1 MIPLRRHKT
10 NIKEEITM
18 NSVMK
23 RRGFVPAILLAGV
36 ICAPAAAQNYPVKPV
51 RLMVPFVAGGNTDI
65 IARVVTP
72 EMSKALGQQIVIE
85 NRGGAGS
92 TIGTEVVA
100 KSPADGYTLL
110 MVSAAHVINPAM
122 IKKLPYD
129 SIKDFA
135 PISVVADV
143 PTAFAVHPHLPVKN
157 VKEFIALAKTRPGQ
171 LNYSTAGRGTVGH
184 LAAELL
190 SSMASIK
197 MVHIAYKGTGQSI
210 TDLIAG
216 HVQLQFSSMPAVIN
230 HARAGK
236 LRLLAQTGEKR
247 SAAAKDVPTMVE
259 SGVKGFVVSSGFGL
273 LAPAGTPRPVIDRVH
288 GALLK
293 ALSDSGVRNNLSGQ
307 GADPVGNTPEEYA
320 KFNQVEIAKWVKVAR
335 GAGIDPE

>member
-1 MIPLRRHKT
+1 
-10 NIKEEITM
+10 
-18 NSVMK
+18 MK
-23 RRGFVPAILLAGV
+23 ASRLTVCL
-36 ICAPAAAQNYPVKPV
+36 AAAISLVSGIAGAQTYPVKPV
-51 RLMVPFVAGGNTDI
+51 RMVVPFVPGGNTDI
-65 IARVVTP
+65 IARIVAP
-72 EMSKALGQQIVIE
+72 EMSKALGQQLVIE

-100 KSPADGYTLL
+100 KASADGYTLL

-129 SIKDFA
+129 SLKDFA
-135 PISVVADV
+135 PISIVADV
-143 PTAFAVHPHLPVKN
+143 PTAFAVHPTLPVKN
-157 VKEFIALAKTRPGQ
+157 VKEFVALAKARPGQ

-197 MVHIAYKGTGQSI
+197 MVHVAYKGTGQSI

-230 HARAGK
+230 HARSGK

-247 SAAAKDVPTMVE
+247 SAAAADVPTMVE

-273 LAPAGTPRPVIDRVH
+273 LAPAGTPRPAIDRVH
-288 GALLK
+288 GALVK
-293 ALSDSGVRNNLSGQ
+293 ALADPGVRSNLSGQ
-307 GADPVGNTPEEYA
+307 GADPVGNTPEAYEA
-320 KFNQVEIAKWVKVAR
+320 FNKAEIAKWIKVAR
-335 GAGIDPE
+335 TAGIEPE

>member
-1 MIPLRRHKT
+1 
-10 NIKEEITM
+10 
-18 NSVMK
+18 MK
-23 RRGFVPAILLAGV
+23 SLSQSLVSLLAAAMTVVPAQ
-36 ICAPAAAQNYPVKPV
+36 AAAQTYPTKPV
-51 RLMVPFVAGGNTDI
+51 RLMVPFVPGGNTDI
-65 IARVVTP
+65 IARVVAP
-72 EMSKALGQQIVIE
+72 EMSKALGQQLVIE
-85 NRGGAGS
+85 NRGGGGS

-100 KSPADGYTLL
+100 KSPPDGYTLL
-110 MVSAAHVINPAM
+110 LVSAAHVINPAM

-129 SIKDFA
+129 SIRDFA

-143 PTAFAVHPHLPVKN
+143 PTAFAIHPTLPVKN
-157 VKEFIALAKTRPGQ
+157 VKEFIALAKARPGQ

-184 LAAELL
+184 LSAELL
-190 SSMASIK
+190 SSIAQIK

-210 TDLIAG
+210 TDLVAG

-247 SAAAKDVPTMVE
+247 SAAAKDVPTMLE

-293 ALSDSGVRNNLSGQ
+293 ALAEPNVRNNLSGQ
-307 GADPVGNTPEEYA
+307 GAEPVGNTPEAYDA
-320 KFNQVEIAKWVKVAR
+320 FNKAEIAKWIKVAR

>member
-1 MIPLRRHKT
+1 
-10 NIKEEITM
+10 
-18 NSVMK
+18 MK
-23 RRGFVPAILLAGV
+23 SLSQSLVSLLAAAMTVVPAQ
-36 ICAPAAAQNYPVKPV
+36 AAAQTYPTKPV
-51 RLMVPFVAGGNTDI
+51 RLMVPFVPGGNTDI
-65 IARVVTP
+65 IARVVAP
-72 EMSKALGQQIVIE
+72 EMSKALGQQLVIE

-100 KSPADGYTLL
+100 KSPPDGYTLL
-110 MVSAAHVINPAM
+110 LVSAAHVINPAM

-129 SIKDFA
+129 SIRDFA

-143 PTAFAVHPHLPVKN
+143 PTAFAIHPTLPVKN
-157 VKEFIALAKTRPGQ
+157 VKEFIALAKARPGQ

-184 LAAELL
+184 LSAELL
-190 SSMASIK
+190 SSIAQIK

-247 SAAAKDVPTMVE
+247 SAAAKDVPTMLE

-293 ALSDSGVRNNLSGQ
+293 ALAEPNVRNNLSGQ
-307 GADPVGNTPEEYA
+307 GADPVGNTPEAYDA
-320 KFNQVEIAKWVKVAR
+320 FNKAEIAKWIKVAR

>member
-1 MIPLRRHKT
+1 MFSLPRR
-10 NIKEEITM
+10 
-18 NSVMK
+18 V
-23 RRGFVPAILLAGV
+23 ALACSTAMLGL
-36 ICAPAAAQNYPVKPV
+36 AAAANPAAVGAQAYPAKPV
-51 RLMVPFVAGGNTDI
+51 RLMVPFVPGGNTDI
-65 IARVVTP
+65 IARVVAP
-72 EMSKALGQQIVIE
+72 EMSKALGQQLVIE

-100 KSPADGYTLL
+100 KSPPDGYTLL

-129 SIKDFA
+129 SIRDFA

-143 PTAFAVHPHLPVKN
+143 PTAFAIHPTLPVKN
-157 VKEFIALAKTRPGQ
+157 VKEFIALAKARPGQ

-184 LAAELL
+184 LSAELL
-190 SSMASIK
+190 SSIAQIK

-247 SAAAKDVPTMVE
+247 SAAAKDVPTMLE

-293 ALSDSGVRNNLSGQ
+293 ALAEPNVRNNLSGQ
-307 GADPVGNTPEEYA
+307 GADPVGNTPEAYDA
-320 KFNQVEIAKWVKVAR
+320 FNKAEIAKWIKVAR

>member
-1 MIPLRRHKT
+1 MISIPRR
-10 NIKEEITM
+10 
-18 NSVMK
+18 
-23 RRGFVPAILLAGV
+23 LALACSTAALGLAAV
-36 ICAPAAAQNYPVKPV
+36 ANPAAVGAQAYPAKPV
-51 RLMVPFVAGGNTDI
+51 RLMVPFVPGGNTDI
-65 IARVVTP
+65 IARVVAP
-72 EMSKALGQQIVIE
+72 EMSKALGQQLVIE

-100 KSPADGYTLL
+100 KSPPDGYTLL
-110 MVSAAHVINPAM
+110 LVSAAHVINPAM

-129 SIKDFA
+129 SIRDFA

-143 PTAFAVHPHLPVKN
+143 PTAFAIHPTLPVKN
-157 VKEFIALAKTRPGQ
+157 VKEFIALAKARPGQ

-184 LAAELL
+184 LSAELL
-190 SSMASIK
+190 SSIAQIK

-247 SAAAKDVPTMVE
+247 SAAAKDVPTMLE

-293 ALSDSGVRNNLSGQ
+293 ALAEPNVRNNLSGQ
-307 GADPVGNTPEEYA
+307 GAEPVGNTPEAYDA
-320 KFNQVEIAKWVKVAR
+320 FNKAEIAKWIKVAR

>member
-1 MIPLRRHKT
+1 LP
-10 NIKEEITM
+10 EEEWF
-18 NSVMK
+18 MK
-23 RRGFVPAILLAGV
+23 SLSQSLVSLLAAAMTVVPAQ
-36 ICAPAAAQNYPVKPV
+36 AAAQTYPTKPV
-51 RLMVPFVAGGNTDI
+51 RLMVPFVPGGNTDI
-65 IARVVTP
+65 IARVVAP
-72 EMSKALGQQIVIE
+72 EMSKALGQQLVIE

-100 KSPADGYTLL
+100 KSPPDGYTLL
-110 MVSAAHVINPAM
+110 LVSAAHVINPAM

-129 SIKDFA
+129 SIRDFA

-143 PTAFAVHPHLPVKN
+143 PTAFAIHPTLPVKN
-157 VKEFIALAKTRPGQ
+157 VKEFIALAKARPGQ

-184 LAAELL
+184 LSAELL
-190 SSMASIK
+190 SSIAQIK

-247 SAAAKDVPTMVE
+247 SAAAKDVPTMLE

-293 ALSDSGVRNNLSGQ
+293 ALAEPNVRNNLSGQ
-307 GADPVGNTPEEYA
+307 GAEPVGNTPEAYDA
-320 KFNQVEIAKWVKVAR
+320 FNKAEIAKWIKVAR
-335 GAGIDPE
+335 GAGIEPE

>member
-1 MIPLRRHKT
+1 MIRCALAL
-10 NIKEEITM
+10 
-18 NSVMK
+18 SVALL
-23 RRGFVPAILLAGV
+23 GFAVPGH
-36 ICAPAAAQNYPVKPV
+36 AQYPVKPV
-51 RLMVPFVAGGNTDI
+51 RLMVPFVPGGNTDI
-65 IARVVTP
+65 IARVIAP
-72 EMSKALGQQIVIE
+72 EMSKALGQQLVIE

-92 TIGTEVVA
+92 TIGTEVIA
-100 KSPADGYTLL
+100 RAPADGYHLL

-143 PTAFAVHPHLPVKN
+143 PTAFAVNPHLPVKN
-157 VKEFIALAKTRPGQ
+157 VKEFVALAKARPGQ

-197 MVHIAYKGTGQSI
+197 MVHVAYKGTGQSI

-247 SAAAKDVPTMVE
+247 SAAAQDVPTMVE

-288 GALLK
+288 GALVK
-293 ALSDSGVRNNLSGQ
+293 ALSDPGVRNNLSGQ
-307 GADPVGNTPEEYA
+307 GADPVGNTPEQYDA
-320 KFNQVEIAKWVKVAR
+320 FNKTEIAKWIKVAR

>member
-1 MIPLRRHKT
+1 MRTAGLA
-10 NIKEEITM
+10 
-18 NSVMK
+18 SCLAA
-23 RRGFVPAILLAGV
+23 AICLLAG
-36 ICAPAAAQNYPVKPV
+36 AAGAQTYPAKPV
-51 RLMVPFVAGGNTDI
+51 RMVVPFVPGGNTDI
-65 IARVVTP
+65 IARIVAP
-72 EMSKALGQQIVIE
+72 EMSKALGQQLVIE

-100 KSPADGYTLL
+100 KAQADGYTLL

-135 PISVVADV
+135 PISIVADV
-143 PTAFAVHPHLPVKN
+143 PTAFAVHPALPVKN
-157 VKEFIALAKTRPGQ
+157 VKEFIALAKARPGE

-184 LAAELL
+184 LSAELL
-190 SSMASIK
+190 SSMTGIK
-197 MVHIAYKGTGQSI
+197 MVHVAYKGTGQSI
-210 TDLIAG
+210 IDLVAG

-247 SAAAKDVPTMVE
+247 SAAASDVPTMME

-273 LAPAGTPRPVIDRVH
+273 LAPAGTPRPVIDRVQ
-288 GALLK
+288 GALVK
-293 ALSDSGVRNNLSGQ
+293 ALADPGVRNNLSGQ
-307 GADPVGNTPEEYA
+307 GADPVGNTPEAYDA
-320 KFNQVEIAKWVKVAR
+320 FNKAEIAKWIKVAR
-335 GAGIDPE
+335 TAGIEPE

>member
-1 MIPLRRHKT
+1 
-10 NIKEEITM
+10 
-18 NSVMK
+18 MK
-23 RRGFVPAILLAGV
+23 SLSQSLVSLLAAAMTVVPAQ
-36 ICAPAAAQNYPVKPV
+36 AAAQTYPTKPV
-51 RLMVPFVAGGNTDI
+51 RLMVPFVPGGNTDI
-65 IARVVTP
+65 IARVVAP
-72 EMSKALGQQIVIE
+72 EMSKALGQQLVIE

-100 KSPADGYTLL
+100 KSPPDGYTLL
-110 MVSAAHVINPAM
+110 LVSAAHVINPAM

-129 SIKDFA
+129 SIRDFA

-143 PTAFAVHPHLPVKN
+143 PTAFAIHPTLPVKN
-157 VKEFIALAKTRPGQ
+157 VKEFIALAKARPGQ

-184 LAAELL
+184 LSAELL
-190 SSMASIK
+190 SSIAQIK

-247 SAAAKDVPTMVE
+247 SAAAKDVPTMLE

-293 ALSDSGVRNNLSGQ
+293 ALAEPNVRNNLSGQ
-307 GADPVGNTPEEYA
+307 GAEPVGNTPEAYDA
-320 KFNQVEIAKWVKVAR
+320 FNKAEIAKWIKVAR
-335 GAGIDPE
+335 EAGIQPE

>member
-1 MIPLRRHKT
+1 MISNPRRL
-10 NIKEEITM
+10 
-18 NSVMK
+18 
-23 RRGFVPAILLAGV
+23 LLACSIAALGLAAV
-36 ICAPAAAQNYPVKPV
+36 ANPAAVGAQTYPAKPV
-51 RLMVPFVAGGNTDI
+51 RLMVPFVPGGNTDI
-65 IARVVTP
+65 IARVVAP
-72 EMSKALGQQIVIE
+72 EMSKALGQQLVIE

-100 KSPADGYTLL
+100 KSPPDGYTLL
-110 MVSAAHVINPAM
+110 LVSAAHVINPAM

-129 SIKDFA
+129 SIRDFA

-143 PTAFAVHPHLPVKN
+143 PTAFAIHPTLPVKN
-157 VKEFIALAKTRPGQ
+157 VKEFIALAKARPGQ

-184 LAAELL
+184 LSAELL
-190 SSMASIK
+190 SSIAQIK

-247 SAAAKDVPTMVE
+247 SAAAKDVPTMLE

-293 ALSDSGVRNNLSGQ
+293 ALAEPNVRNNLSGQ
-307 GADPVGNTPEEYA
+307 GADPVGNTPEAYDA
-320 KFNQVEIAKWVKVAR
+320 FNKAEIAKWIKVAR

>member
-1 MIPLRRHKT
+1 
-10 NIKEEITM
+10 M
-18 NSVMK
+18 NPSRLAACAVA
-23 RRGFVPAILLAGV
+23 AISLASGV
-36 ICAPAAAQNYPVKPV
+36 AAAQGYPAKPV
-51 RLMVPFVAGGNTDI
+51 RMVVPFVPGGNTDI
-65 IARVVTP
+65 IARIVAP
-72 EMSKALGQQIVIE
+72 EMSKALGQQLVIE

-100 KSPADGYTLL
+100 KAPADGYTLL

-129 SIKDFA
+129 SIRDFA
-135 PISVVADV
+135 PISIVADV
-143 PTAFAVHPHLPVKN
+143 PTAFAVHPTLPVKN
-157 VKEFIALAKTRPGQ
+157 VKEFVALAKARPGE

-197 MVHIAYKGTGQSI
+197 MVHVAYKGTGQSI

-247 SAAAKDVPTMVE
+247 SAAASDVPTMVE

-293 ALSDSGVRNNLSGQ
+293 SLADPGVRGNLSGQ
-307 GADPVGNTPEEYA
+307 GAEPVGNTPEAYA
-320 KFNQVEIAKWVKVAR
+320 AFNKAEIAKWIKVAR
-335 GAGIDPE
+335 TAGIEPE